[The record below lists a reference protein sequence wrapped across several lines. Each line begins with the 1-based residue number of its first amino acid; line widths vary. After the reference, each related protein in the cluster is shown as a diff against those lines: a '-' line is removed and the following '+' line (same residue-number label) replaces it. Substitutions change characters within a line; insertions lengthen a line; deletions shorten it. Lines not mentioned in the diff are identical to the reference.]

1 LKTSTI
7 SSRMI
12 CNRGTAIFCSRL
24 LLGTVLLLNAACTIL
39 NYHPTTPITK
49 LPVENH
55 DRREF
60 LSYSYISGFPIDSN
74 EQKIPWPSQLLKE
87 SLEKHTRFIKVII
100 TPSPP
105 ASGVHVNV
113 YQTDGSPPSTWC
125 RVSNWTLTI
134 IPCYTEGIALYNHF
148 DVYVDNT
155 LKQDYRYSISRTGI
169 WWIGVLPFFWINL
182 FTADYKEAFLN
193 NIYQF
198 ITEATRDEVL

>member
-1 LKTSTI
+1 MKTSTI

-113 YQTDGSPPSTWC
+113 YQTDGSPPE
-125 RVSNWTLTI
+125 VAPVGWT
-134 IPCYTEGIALYNHF
+134 A
-148 DVYVDNT
+148 
-155 LKQDYRYSISRTGI
+155 
-169 WWIGVLPFFWINL
+169 
-182 FTADYKEAFLN
+182 
-193 NIYQF
+193 
-198 ITEATRDEVL
+198 